1 MPAARQQ
8 VLGYLLRAIVM
19 LVAIPM
25 HEAAHA
31 WVSAALG
38 DTTARDRGRLTLN
51 PVAHFDLLGAICMIF
66 AGVGWA
72 KPVPANPQRFKN
84 PRVGMALTA
93 AAGPAANLLLAYLSA
108 ILYKLLYALSPNTLF
123 WNFLL
128 QLLYMMLTLNVTLAV
143 FNLLPVPPF
152 DGSRIAGLL
161 LPRRLYFRV
170 MQYERYIFIGV
181 FLLLMLGVLDTP
193 LYLLQSAAF
202 RWLNAATRFVDLLL
216 LRLF

>member
-1 MPAARQQ
+1 MLASRQQ

-19 LVAIPM
+19 LLAIPL

-31 WVSAALG
+31 WVSDALG
-38 DTTARDRGRLTLN
+38 DPTARNRGRLTLN
-51 PVAHFDLLGAICMIF
+51 PIAHFDPLGAICMIF

-108 ILYKLLYALSPNTLF
+108 ILYKLLYSLSPNTTI

-161 LPRRLYFRV
+161 LPRRLYFKV
-170 MQYERYIFIGV
+170 MQYERYLFIGV
-181 FLLLMLGVLDTP
+181 FLLLMLGVLDYP
-193 LYLLQSAAF
+193 LYMLQSAAF
-202 RWLNAATRFVDLLL
+202 RWLDAATRFVDLLL

>member
-1 MPAARQQ
+1 MLASRQQ

-19 LVAIPM
+19 LLAIPL

-31 WVSAALG
+31 WVSDALG
-38 DTTARDRGRLTLN
+38 DPTARNRGRLTLN
-51 PVAHFDLLGAICMIF
+51 PIAHFDPLGAICMIF

-72 KPVPANPQRFKN
+72 KPV
-84 PRVGMALTA
+84 
-93 AAGPAANLLLAYLSA
+93 AANLLLAYLSA
-108 ILYKLLYALSPNTLF
+108 ILYKLLYSLSPNTTI

-161 LPRRLYFRV
+161 LPRRLYFKV
-170 MQYERYIFIGV
+170 MQYERYLFIGV
-181 FLLLMLGVLDTP
+181 FLLLMLGVLDYP
-193 LYLLQSAAF
+193 LYMLQNAAF
-202 RWLNAATRFVDLLL
+202 RWLDAATRFVDLLL

>member
-1 MPAARQQ
+1 MLASRQQ

-19 LVAIPM
+19 LLAIPL

-38 DTTARDRGRLTLN
+38 DPTARDRGRLTLN
-51 PVAHFDLLGAICMIF
+51 PIAHFDPLGAICMVF

-108 ILYKLLYALSPNTLF
+108 ILYKLLYNLSPITIF

-128 QLLYMMLTLNVTLAV
+128 QLLYMTVTLNVTLAV

-161 LPRRLYFRV
+161 LPRRLYFKV
-170 MQYERYIFIGV
+170 MQYERYLFIGI
-181 FLLLMLGVLDTP
+181 FLLLMLGVLDGP

-216 LRLF
+216 LRLV

>member
-72 KPVPANPQRFKN
+72 KPVPANPRRFKN

-108 ILYKLLYALSPNTLF
+108 ILYKLLYALSPNTVF

-128 QLLYMMLTLNVTLAV
+128 QLLYVMLTLNVTLAV

>member
-1 MPAARQQ
+1 MAMGREI
-8 VLGYLLRAIVM
+8 LLRYLLRSIAM
-19 LVAIPM
+19 LLAIPL

-38 DTTARDRGRLTLN
+38 DTTARDYGRLTLN
-51 PVAHFDLLGAICMIF
+51 PVAHFDLLGAICMIC

-72 KPVPANPQRFKN
+72 KPVPTNPQRFRN

-93 AAGPAANLLLAYLSA
+93 AAGPAANLLLAYAAA
-108 ILYKLLYALSPNTLF
+108 ILYKLAYYFLPDALI
-123 WNFLL
+123 WNILI
-128 QLLYMMLTLNVTLAV
+128 QLLYINVAINVTLAV

-161 LPRRLYFRV
+161 LPRRWYFRV

-181 FLLLMLGVLDTP
+181 FLLLMLGFLDRP
-193 LYLLQSAAF
+193 LYALQTAAF
-202 RWLNAATRFVDLLL
+202 RWLDAATRFVDLFLL
-216 LRLF
+216 GLR

>member
-1 MPAARQQ
+1 MPASRQQ

-19 LVAIPM
+19 LLAIPL

-31 WVSAALG
+31 WVSSALG

-51 PVAHFDLLGAICMIF
+51 PIAHFDPLGAICMIF

-72 KPVPANPQRFKN
+72 KPVPANPRRFKN

-108 ILYKLLYALSPNTLF
+108 ILYKLLYSLSPNTVF

-128 QLLYMMLTLNVTLAV
+128 QLLYMMVTLNVTLAV

-161 LPRRLYFRV
+161 LPGRYYFRV

-193 LYLLQSAAF
+193 LYFLQSAAF
-202 RWLNAATRFVDLLL
+202 RWLDAATRFVDLLL
-216 LRLF
+216 LRLA

>member
-1 MPAARQQ
+1 MLASRQQ

-19 LVAIPM
+19 LLAIPL

-38 DTTARDRGRLTLN
+38 DPTARDRGRLTLN
-51 PVAHFDLLGAICMIF
+51 PIAHFDPLGAICMVF

-108 ILYKLLYALSPNTLF
+108 ILYKLLYNLSPNTIF

-128 QLLYMMLTLNVTLAV
+128 QLLYMTVTLNVTLAV

-161 LPRRLYFRV
+161 LPRRLYFKV
-170 MQYERYIFIGV
+170 MQYERYLFIGI
-181 FLLLMLGVLDTP
+181 FLLLMLGVLDGP

-216 LRLF
+216 LRLV